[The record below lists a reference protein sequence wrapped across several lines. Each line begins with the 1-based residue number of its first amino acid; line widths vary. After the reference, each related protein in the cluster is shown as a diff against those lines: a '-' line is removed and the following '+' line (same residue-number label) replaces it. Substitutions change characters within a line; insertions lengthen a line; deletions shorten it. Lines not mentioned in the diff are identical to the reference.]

1 MPTYKFLIEYQG
13 SDFSGWQIQKNGR
26 SIQQCLEEAVS
37 TVARQKVRV
46 LSSSRT
52 DAGVH
57 ALGQVGSFQLAS
69 DVDVSRVEKSI
80 NAILPPEVVIRKL
93 EQTSDQFHPI
103 RDSKGKIY
111 QYTIWHGYKAPP
123 NLRHYCWT
131 LPFKIDWSAIR
142 SNCPVL
148 IGKHDFSSF
157 KAADSLTKTS
167 RRTIYDMKIIKKD
180 SLIKILIFG
189 DGFLKQMC
197 RSIVGSLVDVGAE
210 RMTSEEFKG
219 LIETPCRG
227 NVGQTAPPGGLS
239 LVRVF
244 FDALPLS
251 LDDFDWDVESSK
263 D

>member
-1 MPTYKFLIEYQG
+1 MPTYKFIIEYQG
-13 SDFSGWQIQKNGR
+13 TAFSGWQVQKNGR
-26 SIQQCLEEAVS
+26 SIQQCLEGVVS
-37 TVARQKVRV
+37 TVTRQKVRV

-57 ALGQVGSFQLAS
+57 AIGQVGSFQLVS
-69 DVDVSRVEKSI
+69 DVEVSRMEKSI
-80 NAILPPEVVIRKL
+80 NAILPPEVVIRRL
-93 EQTSDQFHPI
+93 EKTSDGFHPI

-123 NLRHYCWT
+123 HLRHYCWT
-131 LPFKIDWSAIR
+131 LPFEIDWSVVR

-157 KAADSLTKTS
+157 KAADSFTKTS
-167 RRTIYDMKIIKKD
+167 QRTIYDMKVINKN
-180 SLIKILIFG
+180 SWVKILIYG

-197 RSIVGSLVDVGAE
+197 RSIVGSLIDVGAG
-210 RMTSEEFKG
+210 RMTREEFKA
-219 LIETPCRG
+219 LIETPCRT
-227 NVGQTAPPGGLS
+227 NVGQTAPAEGLS

-244 FDALPLS
+244 FDDLPLN
-251 LDDFDWDVESSK
+251 LDGFDWDVESTK